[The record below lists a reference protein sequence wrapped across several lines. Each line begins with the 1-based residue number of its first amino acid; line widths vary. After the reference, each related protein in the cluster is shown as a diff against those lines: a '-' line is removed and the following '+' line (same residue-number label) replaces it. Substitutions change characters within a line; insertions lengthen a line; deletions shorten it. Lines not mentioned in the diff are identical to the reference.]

1 MLIYLRRI
9 RIEKEKEVIKWYDHW
24 RGSLSVLTE
33 SEQKKYLETVLK
45 KENLLRENT
54 ALYTVEKGDEEYGL
68 FSYAIAGV
76 CLVNIDADASSC
88 ELVMLPSS
96 DEEWNEQAKAV
107 TLKLL
112 LDEAFSQWNM
122 HTIYIR
128 VDNDENK
135 KISWL
140 KSMGFTLESG
150 DETDLAETELSGMI
164 RLKAVRK
171 QKLMKILVTG
181 VAGKL
186 GYDLV
191 RELYSRGHEVIGS
204 DILENCDLKAL
215 DEKNNI
221 PYIPMD
227 IVNEAE
233 VKKTIAS
240 LSPDAVIHCAA
251 WTAVDDAERE
261 ENKKKV
267 YDINVNGTEN
277 IAAACKA
284 CNSSLMYIT
293 TDYVFNGEGTEPW
306 KADCREF
313 EPLNYYG
320 RTKLEGEQKI
330 EKILSAYFI
339 IRTEWAF
346 GENGK
351 NFVDIMLD
359 IAKRRKRLTVV
370 DDQIGTPTYC
380 HDLSILLADI
390 IETQKYGHYNVT
402 NSGGF
407 VSRYEF
413 AKEIFR
419 QAAELGH
426 SEYSD
431 ENLLVHP
438 SATEEYGPSITVR
451 PLNSRL
457 DLSKLKE
464 NGFTPLPSWKD
475 ALLRYLKQKDFTV

>member
-1 MLIYLRRI
+1 MLIYLRKI
-9 RIEKEKEVIKWYDHW
+9 CSNKKEEVQKWKTHW
-24 RGSLSVLTE
+24 LSVISS
-33 SEQKKYLETVLK
+33 SEEFEVKKYFSEKIMSEDITNDNV
-45 KENLLRENT
+45 
-54 ALYTVEKGDEEYGL
+54 ALYTVEKGDEEYGF

-76 CLVNIDADASSC
+76 FLANIDVNTSSC
-88 ELVMLPSS
+88 EAILLPNS
-96 DEEWNEQAKAV
+96 DEEWDGQAKTV
-107 TLKLL
+107 TMKLL
-112 LDEAFSQWNM
+112 LEAAFYQWNM
-122 HTIYIR
+122 REVYVYANT
-128 VDNDENK
+128 DSE
-135 KISWL
+135 ISWFESQGFQREFINVPAFEADKAIKMVKL
-140 KSMGFTLESG
+140 K
-150 DETDLAETELSGMI
+150 I
-164 RLKAVRK
+164 VR
-171 QKLMKILVTG
+171 QRKLMKILVTG
-181 VAGKL
+181 AAGKL
-186 GYDLV
+186 GHDLV

-204 DILENCDLKAL
+204 DILENYALKAL
-215 DEKNNI
+215 DDKTNI
-221 PYIPMD
+221 PYVPMD
-227 IVNEAE
+227 IVNEVE
-233 VKKTIAS
+233 VKKIITS

-306 KADCREF
+306 KADCRDF
-313 EPLNYYG
+313 DPLNYYG

-330 EKILSAYFI
+330 EKMLSAYFI

-359 IAKRRKRLTVV
+359 IAKKRKRLTVV

-475 ALLRYLKQKDFTV
+475 ALLRYLKQKNFTV